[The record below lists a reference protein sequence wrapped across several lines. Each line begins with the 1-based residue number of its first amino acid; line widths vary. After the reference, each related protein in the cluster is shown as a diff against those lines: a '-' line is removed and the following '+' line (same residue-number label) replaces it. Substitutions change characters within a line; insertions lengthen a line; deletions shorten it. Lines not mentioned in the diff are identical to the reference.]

1 MDFCTQFG
9 YNPVPAD
16 TTTLCRYVCFLAK
29 KLKYNSLKQYLNYV
43 RLLHSECGFPNPLE
57 NNFKLSQTLKGI
69 RRCFGDAVTQKIPVT
84 PDMLKEILQKLDL
97 TKCFDAAVWA
107 ICLTMFYGLLR
118 RSNVMVPSHAKFDGS
133 KHLRRQDILFFPW
146 GILIHIRWSKVI
158 QYKSRTFD
166 VPLPRLPDNIL
177 CPVKALCNY
186 LRLSSGAPASGPAF
200 ICRSNFEWK
209 VISAEL
215 FIRRVR
221 ECLTS
226 CNPSEIGCHSF
237 RRGCTS
243 LCHAA
248 GFNDTSIKL
257 MGDWASNCFTSYIDN
272 SVKTRLKLTRQLQ
285 KLV

>member
-1 MDFCTQFG
+1 M
-9 YNPVPAD
+9 
-16 TTTLCRYVCFLAK
+16 
-29 KLKYNSLKQYLNYV
+29 
-43 RLLHSECGFPNPLE
+43 
-57 NNFKLSQTLKGI
+57 
-69 RRCFGDAVTQKIPVT
+69 
-84 PDMLKEILQKLDL
+84 
-97 TKCFDAAVWA
+97 
-107 ICLTMFYGLLR
+107 
-118 RSNVMVPSHAKFDGS
+118 
-133 KHLRRQDILFFPW
+133 
-146 GILIHIRWSKVI
+146 I

-166 VPLPRLPDNIL
+166 VSLSRLPDNIL

-248 GFNDTSIKL
+248 GFNDTSMKL

>member
-1 MDFCTQFG
+1 
-9 YNPVPAD
+9 
-16 TTTLCRYVCFLAK
+16 
-29 KLKYNSLKQYLNYV
+29 
-43 RLLHSECGFPNPLE
+43 
-57 NNFKLSQTLKGI
+57 
-69 RRCFGDAVTQKIPVT
+69 
-84 PDMLKEILQKLDL
+84 
-97 TKCFDAAVWA
+97 
-107 ICLTMFYGLLR
+107 MFYGLLR

-146 GILIHIRWSKVI
+146 GILIHVRWSKVI

-186 LRLSSGAPASGPAF
+186 LRLSSGATASGPAF

-226 CNPSEIGCHSF
+226 CNPSDIGCHSF

-248 GFNDTSIKL
+248 GFNDTSIQL